1 MRLQAIF
8 NKIYRFMFRISRK
21 IVKTGLNILISR
33 SKEWVDISQTISMEP
48 FNHEL
53 ESYVNTNLTLE
64 CYSGR
69 CADFLRVI

>member
-21 IVKTGLNILISR
+21 IVKASLNILISR
-33 SKEWVDISQTISMEP
+33 SKEWVDISQTINMGP

-53 ESYVNTNLTLE
+53 ESLVNTNLTLSAILDAVLI
-64 CYSGR
+64 YS
-69 CADFLRVI
+69 A